1 MYHEW
6 SNDILRNNVDIGSI
20 KRGFH
25 IISFE
30 TKSAHVPL
38 FVNEHF
44 DNGAKASI
52 LIGANGSGK
61 SRVLAAIADELCNI
75 KAIVNGRDDVLPSQR
90 MRTSQ
95 LSLPKNDADLTKGD
109 ATGRFDMRL
118 SYWLDGSVWS
128 VERRERILAVS
139 RDGGEVPASEVQL
152 PDKVLAIAH
161 LPMDRFRF
169 AGRDDDGFYQ
179 YLGLRQSTNMT
190 STGAIETSTFFSFI
204 AAIREGTT
212 NRLSEHWFPH
222 LELELPIFGQITIE
236 PRSLAFVSSFQEFA
250 EKAVQYL
257 SRRNSPVAGMME
269 ENRQAIIDDL
279 NILWSLIR
287 RLREDSQSRPSSR
300 GTSFL
305 FEILPS
311 FPGIGGDIDYFVR
324 ALEIGRRLRLFGG
337 FRLCFHKQGR
347 LFAFGD
353 LSSGEQ
359 HILSTVTALVANL
372 GETSAVFIDEPE
384 VSLHPSWQVQYVPSL
399 LQTLAAYPSTHV
411 VIATHSHFLVSD
423 LQQPTGSLTV
433 ASGPSGRAF
442 EAYDGDVFGRSPD
455 NILYR
460 VFGIGTSG
468 NRFVEHDLTVALEMI
483 SGTRLGNLAELRRI
497 HQRLLPIA
505 APDNPA
511 LAEILR
517 SIEAYLDENSNAD
530 A

>member
-1 MYHEW
+1 MEW
-6 SNDILRNNVDIGSI
+6 HILRSNVGMRSM

-25 IISFE
+25 MISFE

-44 DNGAKASI
+44 EHGAKASI
-52 LIGANGSGK
+52 IIGTNGSGK

-75 KAIVNGRDDVLPSQR
+75 KAIVDGRDDALPSLR
-90 MRTSQ
+90 IRSSQ
-95 LSLPKNDADLTKGD
+95 LSLPRQDGDLTKGVT
-109 ATGRFDMRL
+109 TGRFDMRL

-128 VERRERILAVS
+128 VERHERTLAVS
-139 RDGGEVPASEVQL
+139 RDGREVPASEVVL

-169 AGRDDDGFYQ
+169 AGRDEDGFYQ

-190 STGAIETSTFFSFI
+190 STGAIETSTFFSFLT
-204 AAIREGTT
+204 AIREGTT
-212 NRLSEHWFPH
+212 SRLSEHWFPY
-222 LELELPIFGQITIE
+222 LNLELPIYGEITVE
-236 PRSLAFVSSFQEFA
+236 PRSLALMRSFQEFVA
-250 EKAVQYL
+250 KAVQYL

-269 ENRQAIIDDL
+269 ENRQAVIDDL
-279 NILWSLIR
+279 EIVWSLIR
-287 RLREDSQSRPSSR
+287 SLRDYSHHVPSSR
-300 GTSFL
+300 GTTFR

-311 FPGIGGDIDYFVR
+311 FPAIGGDLDYFVK

-337 FRLCFHKQGR
+337 ARLCFHKQGR
-347 LFAFGD
+347 LFTFGD

-359 HILSTVTALVANL
+359 HILSTVTGIVANL
-372 GETSAVFIDEPE
+372 AETSAVFIDEPE
-384 VSLHPSWQVQYVPSL
+384 VSLHPAWQIQYVPSL
-399 LQTLAAYPSTHV
+399 LQTLAAYPATHV

-423 LQQPTGSLTV
+423 LQQPVGSLTV
-433 ASGPSGRAF
+433 AGGPSDRAF

-468 NRFVEHDLTVALEMI
+468 NSYVEHDLTIALEMI
-483 SGTRLGNLAELRRI
+483 SGTRRRNLAELGRIYRR
-497 HQRLLPIA
+497 LVPIA

-517 SIEAYLDENSNAD
+517 SIEAYLGENNNAE